1 MVIFIKGRRALSVA
15 AIATLL
21 VALAQAIGTFAPQSA
36 GDPALLSV
44 VAAMQ
49 GYRSPMGLG
58 MEPSLLDMEP
68 SLLDIQT
75 GLSLAM
81 SLFLVA
87 FAVLGLSFA
96 GDRDASPR
104 TLSRIAVI
112 SAGTMGTLTVAFA
125 VFRIPPLLVSMAVL
139 AILFLVASLR
149 TLRA

>member
-58 MEPSLLDMEP
+58 MEP

>member
-1 MVIFIKGRRALSVA
+1 MVIFIKGRRSLSIA

-21 VALAQAIGTFAPQSA
+21 VALAHTIGTFAPPSA
-36 GDPALLSV
+36 DDPALLSV

-49 GYRSPMGLG
+49 GYRSSMGLG
-58 MEPSLLDMEP
+58 MEPSMF
-68 SLLDIQT
+68 DIQT

-96 GDRDASPR
+96 GDRDATPR

-125 VFRIPPLLVSMAVL
+125 VYRIPPPLVSMAVL
-139 AILFLVASLR
+139 AVLYLVASLR

>member
-1 MVIFIKGRRALSVA
+1 MVIFIKGRRSLSVA

-21 VALAQAIGTFAPQSA
+21 VALAHTIGTFAPPSA
-36 GDPALLSV
+36 DDPALPSV

-58 MEPSLLDMEP
+58 MAPSM
-68 SLLDIQT
+68 LDIQT

-96 GDRDASPR
+96 GDRDATPR

-112 SAGTMGTLTVAFA
+112 STGTMGALTVAFA
-125 VFRIPPLLVSMAVL
+125 VFRIPPALVSAALLAVL
-139 AILFLVASLR
+139 YLVASLR
-149 TLRA
+149 ALRA